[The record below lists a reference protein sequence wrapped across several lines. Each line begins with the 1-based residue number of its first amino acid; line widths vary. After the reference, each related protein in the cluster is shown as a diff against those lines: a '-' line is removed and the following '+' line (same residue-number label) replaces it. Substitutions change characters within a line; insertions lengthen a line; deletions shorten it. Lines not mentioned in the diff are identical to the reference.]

1 MRSILF
7 VCTANICR
15 SPTAEGVMRRMVGRE
30 GLEREVLVDSA
41 GTHDY
46 HAGKPPFPP
55 ALEAAKEKG
64 YDISACVS
72 RVFVA
77 SDFDRFDM
85 ILAMDRANLRHLR
98 AFAPTRCRDK
108 VELLLEYGTKYH
120 GKEVPDPFKGTK
132 ADFDLA
138 LAMIED
144 GCMGVAEVLKHTL
157 RR

>member
-15 SPTAEGVMRRMVGRE
+15 SPTAEGVLRRMVGRD
-30 GLEREVLVDSA
+30 GLEREVRIESA

-46 HAGKPPFPP
+46 YAGTSPFP
-55 ALEAAKEKG
+55 AAIEAAKERG
-64 YDISACVS
+64 YDISTCVS
-72 RVFVA
+72 RLFVA

-108 VELLLEYGTKYH
+108 VELLLDYGTKYH
-120 GKEVPDPFKGTK
+120 GKEVPDPFKGSK
-132 ADFDLA
+132 ADFELA

-144 GCMGVAEVLKHTL
+144 GCEGVAGLLKHSI